1 MEKNLIPLCLVVG
14 FLGSGKTTFLKRI
27 VRHYPDMQLAFIVN
41 EFSSL
46 DADGIAMQREHDKV
60 FCLPGGSVFCRCLA
74 GQFIQTLKELPHLLD
89 MPHCDGVVVEASGI
103 ADPGVAPQMMREEG
117 LDAIYRLSRIVA
129 IVDPGNIGNLVEQLP
144 NTRSQLQSADVI
156 LINKT
161 DIYSEETLEEANAF
175 IRTVN
180 STAAIEKTV
189 FCQITLDLFG
199 GKSCSNTLGTYAAG
213 ADPNFVTAT
222 AQTHAPV
229 DVDRFLRAIN
239 TLQRELYR
247 AKGFLKTET
256 GAVYLDWTPSS
267 HSCFELP
274 GHNGPFGF
282 SLIGPSNKAPAINAL
297 ASRLQSGSFNKG

>member
-1 MEKNLIPLCLVVG
+1 MALPC
-14 FLGSGKTTFLKRI
+14 S
-27 VRHYPDMQLAFIVN
+27 
-41 EFSSL
+41 
-46 DADGIAMQREHDKV
+46 REHDKM
-60 FCLPGGSVFCRCLA
+60 FLLPGGSVFCRCLA

-117 LDAIYRLSRIVA
+117 LDAIYRLFWIVA

-189 FCQITLDLFG
+189 FCQITLGYWGNRVQTLLG
-199 GKSCSNTLGTYAAG
+199 PMLPVRITTASLRQQHRPMPLLMLTVSCAQQYAATG
-213 ADPNFVTAT
+213 VISC
-222 AQTHAPV
+222 QRLSEGR
-229 DVDRFLRAIN
+229 DRSDISGL
-239 TLQRELYR
+239 
-247 AKGFLKTET
+247 
-256 GAVYLDWTPSS
+256 TPSS

-274 GHNGPFGF
+274 DHNGPFGF

-297 ASRLQSGSFNKG
+297 ASRLQSGSFNKN